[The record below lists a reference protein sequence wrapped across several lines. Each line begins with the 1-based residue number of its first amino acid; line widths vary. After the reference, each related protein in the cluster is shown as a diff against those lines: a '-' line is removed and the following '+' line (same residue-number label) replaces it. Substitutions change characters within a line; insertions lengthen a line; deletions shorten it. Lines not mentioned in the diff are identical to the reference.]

1 VSGGGRVKV
10 ETPMPCRTVFVLILL
25 FLLLTSCIPIPSR
38 DIDELSIT
46 VLDEKHPTSTLP
58 WLIEGKTT
66 KKEVIRNE
74 NFSHVNP
81 RILSQGRI
89 LVYCINLGEQKEQF
103 IGSNTCRHQLVL
115 VFDEKDIVKRF
126 NILKVNW

>member
-1 VSGGGRVKV
+1 VKV
-10 ETPMPCRTVFVLILL
+10 ETPMHCRTVFVLILL
-25 FLLLTSCIPIPSR
+25 FLSLTSCVPIPVI
-38 DIDELSIT
+38 DKDELSIT
-46 VLDEKHPTSTLP
+46 VVDEKHPTTTLP

-66 KKEVIRNE
+66 KEEVIRNE

-81 RILSQGRI
+81 RILSHGKI
-89 LVYCINLGEQKEQF
+89 LVYCINLDEQKAQF
-103 IGSNTCRHQLVL
+103 VGSTICRHQLVL